1 MNDTHTTSDGQLAF
15 SETKYSFLS
24 IPSRLKGFNN
34 SDTTVSGSV
43 SGCEE
48 RKLLPRHLRLVS
60 GSVSGCEVFC
70 LNGKLE
76 LAE

>member
-24 IPSRLKGFNN
+24 ILSRLKGFNN

-43 SGCEE
+43 SGCE
-48 RKLLPRHLRLVS
+48 
-60 GSVSGCEVFC
+60 VFC

-76 LAE
+76 LAESDHICPVCGERMHIN